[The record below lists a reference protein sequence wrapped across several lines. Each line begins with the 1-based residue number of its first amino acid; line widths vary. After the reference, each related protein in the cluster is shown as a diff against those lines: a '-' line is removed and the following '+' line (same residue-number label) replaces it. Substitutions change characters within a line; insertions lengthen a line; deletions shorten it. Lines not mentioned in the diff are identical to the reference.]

1 MIKTD
6 ANKNSLKEIRDRDRK
21 EKEAEIKTMCEA
33 IAVERLGGHEALIKL
48 SNKHQGIWYLPIM
61 DDEGGIEKMAILKPI
76 DRHILSFAS
85 TKMEDEG
92 LYIFLEAAMRQ
103 CFHEEFSDMEIL
115 DDDKYFLPA
124 SGQFNKLIEGKK
136 AFMLKR

>member
-1 MIKTD
+1 MIQTD
-6 ANKNSLKEIRDRDRK
+6 ANKNSLKEIRERERN
-21 EKEAEIKTMCEA
+21 EKEAAIKTMCETIA
-33 IAVERLGGHEALIKL
+33 IERIGGHDQLLKL

-61 DDEGGIEKMAILKPI
+61 ADDGSIEKLAILKPI

-103 CFHEEFSDMEIL
+103 CFHQDISDMDIL

-124 SGQFNKLIEGKK
+124 SGQFNKLIDGKK